1 MIKIDEILEMKY
13 PYQLYTGD
21 KDIAKKEHIDLLK
34 RFHPDLHKNSE
45 EYKNVTSKINELY
58 SEAIKLFDNGNWIED
73 GIIKIT
79 SSDGQKYSMKYSV
92 DYSFELGKYYIGNKS
107 ILYLI
112 EKEYLDFVDNALN
125 KIKNL
130 KYENDNMKNEF
141 EKYFPKILKKFD
153 TSDEKVGILIE
164 KPEDAY
170 SLKDILN
177 YYNGK
182 VPPRHVVWIL
192 SSIYNIACYLYYNN
206 LSHNGITI
214 DNYYISPSYHSG
226 FLLGGWWYAV
236 FLDEKLFGVSNEIY
250 NIMSPDMKSS
260 KKGTYLLD
268 LESIR
273 LIGRTLL
280 GDKNGISLIK
290 DLDIPRPLIDWVRG
304 VPLNDSMKEYK
315 LWDKVIKQSY
325 GDRKFIKMD
334 INKDKL
340 YTNKL
345 NVQEII

>member
-1 MIKIDEILEMKY
+1 MFSIDKILEMKY
-13 PYQLYTGD
+13 AYELYTGD
-21 KDIAKKEHIDLLK
+21 IDIAKKEHVNFLK
-34 RFHPDLHKNSE
+34 IFHPDLHESSE
-45 EYKNVTSKINELY
+45 KYKEATSKINELY
-58 SEAIKLFDNGNWIED
+58 SEAIKILESGNWIED
-73 GIIKIT
+73 KMIKIT
-79 SSDGQKYSMKYSV
+79 SSYGQKYSMEFNIS
-92 DYSFELGKYYIGNKS
+92 YSFELGNYYIGNKS

-112 EKEYLDFVDNALN
+112 EKTHLDFIDNALN

-130 KYENDNMKNEF
+130 KYENDNMKCEF

-153 TSDEKVGILIE
+153 TIDEKIGILVE

-170 SLKDILN
+170 CLKDILN

-182 VPPRHVVWIL
+182 IPSRHVVWIL

-214 DNYYISPSYHSG
+214 DNYYISPSCHSG
-226 FLLGGWWYAV
+226 LLLGGWWYTV
-236 FLDEKLFGVSNEIY
+236 PLEEKMIGVSNDIY
-250 NIMSPDMKSS
+250 NIMSPDMKLS

-280 GDKNGISLIK
+280 GDKNGISLVK
-290 DLDIPRPLIDWVRG
+290 DSDIPKPLIDWVRG
-304 VPLNDSMKEYK
+304 VPMNNPIEEYN

-325 GDRKFIKMD
+325 GEKKFIKMD

-340 YTNKL
+340 YVNQI
-345 NVQEII
+345 NI